1 MVRRV
6 GLAHVA
12 DRASAPSSRCAA
24 AADATVTD
32 ATEAMSCRGCE
43 HLVVAVGRVL
53 PYSLEDRATRRN
65 G

>member
-6 GLAHVA
+6 GLARVA
-12 DRASAPSSRCAA
+12 DRASAPRAPCAA
-24 AADATVTD
+24 AADATLTD
-32 ATEAMSCRGCE
+32 ATEAMSCTGCE
-43 HLVVAVGRVL
+43 RLAVTVGRVL